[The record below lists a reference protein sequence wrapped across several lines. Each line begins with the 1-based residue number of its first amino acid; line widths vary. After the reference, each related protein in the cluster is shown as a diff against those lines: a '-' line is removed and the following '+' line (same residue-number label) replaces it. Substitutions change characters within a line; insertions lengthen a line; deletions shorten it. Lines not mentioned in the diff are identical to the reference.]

1 MKRQLTALGLCF
13 ALLGASSLV
22 LAQSSAAREAA
33 LILRILSYDSTLRSR
48 AQGGKVTVLVTYE
61 PNDSSSRA
69 ARSRIVRALN
79 ALGRRT
85 TVANMPARA
94 VDHPFAGPGDL
105 LAAARSA
112 GAAAIYVA
120 PGLESQVS
128 TIANVTRR
136 ANLLSLTP
144 VESNVRRGLAVGMV
158 GSGSRTR
165 LLINLDAVRSEGASL
180 DAAVLRLAEV
190 IR

>member
-1 MKRQLTALGLCF
+1 
-13 ALLGASSLV
+13 V

-48 AQGGKVTVLVTYE
+48 AQGGKVTVLVTYD

-94 VDHPFAGPGDL
+94 VDHPFGGPGDL

-120 PGLESQVS
+120 PGLEGQVS
-128 TIANVTRR
+128 NIANATRR
-136 ANLLSLTP
+136 ANLLSLTT